1 MTVTKKKTD
10 ELGNRM
16 KGYESSGTSQKLDL
30 SLPICARI
38 DGRSFSKF
46 TKGCKR
52 PFDDRI
58 SNAMR
63 ETCKY
68 LVDET
73 HAKIGFVQSD
83 EISLVFEANE
93 GGSILFDGKM
103 HKLNSVL
110 ASMAAVK
117 FYSVFGGEKLPAF
130 DCRVW
135 NVPSRMEAANTV
147 LWRALDARKNAV
159 SMACRAYNSAKSM
172 HKKDRLQQLQMLS
185 ENGIDFV
192 MEYSAEDRFGV
203 FYQRV
208 VEPTYIK
215 DEVWD
220 RIPDRSKPE
229 SRLVIR
235 SKVKQVECDFFGD
248 VKDRITFIFGNE

>member
-1 MTVTKKKTD
+1 MTKKKTD

-16 KGYESSGTSQKLDL
+16 KGYESTGTSHKLDL
-30 SLPICARI
+30 SLPICVRI
-38 DGRSFSKF
+38 DGRSFSNF
-46 TKGCKR
+46 TRGCER
-52 PFDDRI
+52 PFDNRV
-58 SNAMR
+58 STAMR

-68 LVDET
+68 LVEQT
-73 HAKIGFVQSD
+73 HALIGFVQSD

-93 GGSILFDGKM
+93 GGSILFDGKV

-135 NVPSRMEAANTV
+135 NVPSRIEAANTI

-172 HKKDRLQQLQMLS
+172 HQKDRHQQLEMLA
-185 ENGIDFV
+185 ENGIDFDTV
-192 MEYSAEDRFGV
+192 YPAEDRFGV
-203 FYQRV
+203 FYKRV
-208 VEPTYIK
+208 TQLRRIE
-215 DEVWD
+215 DDVWN
-220 RIPDRSKPE
+220 RIPDNKKPE
-229 SRLVIR
+229 SRLALR
-235 SKVKQVECDFFGD
+235 STVEQIDTPFFGD
-248 VKDRITFIFGNE
+248 VKDRVGFIFGD